1 MDLPF
6 AEAWSQYADVF
17 TRWVHVV
24 AGVLWVGQLF
34 FFNFVNAP
42 AQAGFDAETKKKVV
56 PELLPRALYF
66 FRYGALFT
74 WATGLLLLGLVYHLG
89 GLMVTADAT
98 SSQKAMAFAFSQA
111 AIWFGFFPYDLLFKT
126 PLRKSPLLGALAGLA
141 LFTAVAFG
149 LSRLLSGRALFI
161 HLGAILGTTMMMNV
175 WMRIW
180 PAQKKIIR
188 GVKELD
194 PKPGPEV
201 AELAAERSRHNLYLS
216 VPVLLFMVAPH
227 TFPLAYGDQLNWV
240 FAAVVVAIG
249 WGGAAFLLGRA
260 KSPAPMKAP

>member
-6 AEAWSQYADVF
+6 ASSWSQYADVF

-42 AQAGFDAETKKKVV
+42 AQAAFDAETKRKVV

-66 FRYGALFT
+66 FRWGALFT
-74 WATGLLLLGLVYHLG
+74 WATGLLLIGLVYHLG
-89 GLMVTADAT
+89 GLMVPADAGPT
-98 SSQKAMAFAFSQA
+98 QKALAFSLSQVA
-111 AIWFGFFPYDLLFKT
+111 VWLGFFPYDLLFKM
-126 PLRKSPLLGALAGLA
+126 PLRKSPAGAVVGLA
-141 LFTAVAFG
+141 LFVAVAFG

-161 HLGAILGTTMMMNV
+161 HLGAILGTVMMMNV

-201 AELAAERSRHNLYLS
+201 AELAAERSKHNLFMA
-216 VPVLLFMVAPH
+216 VPVLLFMIAPH
-227 TFPLAYGDQLNWV
+227 TFPLAYGDDYNWV
-240 FAAVVVAIG
+240 FAGVVMAVG
-249 WGGAAFLLGRA
+249 WGGAAFLIGCA
-260 KSPAPMKAP
+260 KSAGPMKAP